1 MTIKLQYYALRI
13 TTDNQPLVMDFLK
26 KYSDK
31 YLITWENADPPA
43 GPQPHGIRLKKKHC
57 HIYLETIKSRQ
68 SMVKWIQRNIGKGN
82 GCYSMKALD
91 QERPI
96 EYLAYMVKECSKD
109 DGRLYLE
116 GNLPEECVKAAIE
129 YDAKVKDEMNEKAK
143 QKESITSFKTIS
155 AWLEDKDFH
164 SPSCLGGE
172 RVDHIKLVQL
182 VLRYYQE
189 NSLFVREFH
198 ITSLCQTL
206 LLKFDKNYSYQ
217 LASKISERL

>member
-1 MTIKLQYYALRI
+1 MNPKLQYYAIRI
-13 TTDNQPLVMDFLK
+13 TTDKMDLVQGFVE
-26 KYSDK
+26 KYSEK
-31 YLITWENADPPA
+31 YLITWEGYTTPPA
-43 GPQPHGIRLKKKHC
+43 IPPPAPAIGWTSSHC
-57 HIYLETIKSRQ
+57 HIYMETLKSRQ

-82 GCYSMKALD
+82 GCYSMKTLD

-96 EYLAYMVKECSKD
+96 EYLAYCCKD
-109 DGRLYLE
+109 GSCNGLKT
-116 GNLPEECVKAAIE
+116 NLPEETIQEAIE
-129 YDAKVKDEMNEKAK
+129 YDARVKEEMKEKK
-143 QKESITSFKTIS
+143 TKESITSFKTIS
-155 AWLEDKDFH
+155 DWLEDKDFH